1 MARNPS
7 HTNIPEIGISSRI
20 PQIRAAKQS
29 KIAKPSGTV
38 GSKLSTLPKSLSNE
52 KICQASSLV
61 HNTTKTLFKS
71 RFGKPPDPELRP
83 KMNPQP
89 RQPAPVSDTSSS
101 TKDSTFAISR
111 PALKRSDTFDK
122 SEPSVVPQAVD
133 VGNNLTQNVMSKLQ
147 EQTFTTSNPSIRMSI
162 SPIAPSSAQFAV
174 PRTITKVKKVVAAQI
189 SSTPFR
195 ETPIANYSTKYLCNE
210 KPLPPISFDITG
222 TDPTEFSQTTQ
233 DKSPATNQ
241 SDFIAD
247 TTEPSFLCQANLSP
261 FDNTATCST
270 PSVINRKNNQL
281 GSLLDAT
288 CDNIADTTEPSFFR
302 KSTPAVPLPSL
313 EKLHD
318 LAENLRDDNLL
329 VDTTMNISKTDL
341 NSTVTVSSN
350 ERINDTDNDE
360 STIKSTTML
369 LCLGDE
375 SRHENTLVPLVPD
388 HAEVMEI
395 DDRGN
400 MASSADVTGASSTP
414 IDMPNK
420 QRFSFGQ
427 DITEWTLD
435 CSIELYDSS
444 VGSSAANV
452 GSPSHMKKQ
461 HSFDEKSLSILT
473 PDQMKEFLDSNNT
486 NLNLDLPLF
495 PKMPMHQCRI
505 DQTPSPEELPL
516 DPIGVKTDVSDMST
530 VTDNQMNNGQYVH
543 EQQLSQTDSYSK
555 TDQMT
560 KSAASKVSNSF
571 ITSVTSITSLD
582 TGYQGDGEMS
592 RPASRGGDHSPSNMH
607 GIHSMRPI
615 GGREP
620 LLMNNNQNN
629 IAIVRRQDPM
639 TDSDFFTESDADDI
653 VNRGDR
659 RAQVIDGQLYG
670 APMVQDANV
679 NHYVNQQ
686 PSTEDSCMESSG
698 IFTDAENR
706 GDDELHRS
714 AMDSDMSPD
723 GSTDTIKSS
732 NTEYNNKKNSTV
744 IEAHTDTFVNN
755 HQGHS
760 MSDSTTSTINSG
772 CEKEQKHNKNEANV
786 ALKKHEMSKSKRLS
800 GEKIKNASSSGV
812 LSSVGDIENQ
822 ENKRPVTSGSARK
835 VVPNKWDAVMNKIAS
850 NKTSVKSKNYNEV
863 KSKVTCGL
871 TKKSS
876 PGVFKSPTV
885 EDDVFVATSKRNY
898 SLSSKRGRT
907 HSQQSSQSDIS
918 ENVGSSITK
927 LRANSTSTPQ
937 KRFSNGSS
945 SAVSSS
951 PTEQKS
957 SPPPKKFLS
966 KRSAQSASSKTPL
979 KDHNRLVGSGTPT
992 TTTTPPPPTTIL
1004 QATSRKIDTSP
1015 RGTISPKTTKRV
1027 LLSHTSPHSIQNAT
1041 HHTNNIVQNDRIFN
1055 SRAHASQIERIVN
1068 NGKIDNCLNGTT
1080 PSVITAT
1087 IATSTIDVVDPNL
1100 IRANKGVAALGVLV
1114 KYLVDDLDAFS
1125 IPHLKKTNE
1134 SLSKMLMDTK
1144 VQLENARLCC
1154 SQLEDQMAEK
1164 NAFFSNREKEIEDH
1178 YNGELIKV
1186 ENRFTDLDQSTK
1198 ARIALL
1204 EEKLQN
1210 TTNHFQT
1217 SLAEKDEELVLAKNN
1232 ADELSKRIK
1241 DLSSTENELRE
1252 KVLASETEFSERL
1265 QASAM
1270 REREL
1275 TEKFSVLSKD
1285 LTEKLSSANNEIM
1298 VLRSTVAAKVPPSPK
1313 VSKEQPITFENE
1325 IQSWRSVLEMKQ
1337 KEISD
1342 LKMQNLTLEN
1352 NAAALPGALTKIAVL
1367 ESRLEDL
1374 TIQLKI
1380 KTDEEQ
1386 DLLQKNRQLEQS
1398 YKQEVKN
1405 RSVVSL
1411 DNEQLKYRLKTN
1423 TEKFSSAII
1432 ELAKSQTESSMLSD
1446 LSITLN
1452 GSDNVFGNDT
1462 SSPPSTPVVKGV
1474 VEKTASVSYVLEIND
1489 EESPEALASRIIR
1502 RAGSFRQNDRNRLV
1516 QQGNALT
1523 QSASATSILRQH
1535 SESGT
1540 PRSHLNTIR
1549 NRSKSVSTNST
1560 NTPSLQDDKQSTVN
1574 SKLNVPQWK
1583 TPLCSSSPNSKRTI
1597 QAANNS
1603 KDNDVLLSEEESET
1617 ECVRPSNAEKG
1628 QYFRRSNSYKH
1639 TKRGLIT
1646 CNTAALT
1653 SQRPDLCLSLP
1664 MHPTVKE
1671 LKKFQQIKESA
1682 GEAMVSGTNSEDEA
1696 STASSDGSLSS
1707 RSSSSGRRR
1716 SSLED
1721 ANIEKIVA
1729 SLGANNE
1736 PATGLVGTPMEVSWS
1751 DDVDHFASDSAV

>member
-1 MARNPS
+1 
-7 HTNIPEIGISSRI
+7 
-20 PQIRAAKQS
+20 
-29 KIAKPSGTV
+29 
-38 GSKLSTLPKSLSNE
+38 
-52 KICQASSLV
+52 
-61 HNTTKTLFKS
+61 
-71 RFGKPPDPELRP
+71 
-83 KMNPQP
+83 
-89 RQPAPVSDTSSS
+89 
-101 TKDSTFAISR
+101 
-111 PALKRSDTFDK
+111 
-122 SEPSVVPQAVD
+122 
-133 VGNNLTQNVMSKLQ
+133 
-147 EQTFTTSNPSIRMSI
+147 
-162 SPIAPSSAQFAV
+162 
-174 PRTITKVKKVVAAQI
+174 
-189 SSTPFR
+189 
-195 ETPIANYSTKYLCNE
+195 
-210 KPLPPISFDITG
+210 
-222 TDPTEFSQTTQ
+222 
-233 DKSPATNQ
+233 
-241 SDFIAD
+241 
-247 TTEPSFLCQANLSP
+247 
-261 FDNTATCST
+261 
-270 PSVINRKNNQL
+270 
-281 GSLLDAT
+281 
-288 CDNIADTTEPSFFR
+288 
-302 KSTPAVPLPSL
+302 
-313 EKLHD
+313 
-318 LAENLRDDNLL
+318 
-329 VDTTMNISKTDL
+329 
-341 NSTVTVSSN
+341 
-350 ERINDTDNDE
+350 
-360 STIKSTTML
+360 
-369 LCLGDE
+369 
-375 SRHENTLVPLVPD
+375 
-388 HAEVMEI
+388 
-395 DDRGN
+395 
-400 MASSADVTGASSTP
+400 
-414 IDMPNK
+414 
-420 QRFSFGQ
+420 
-427 DITEWTLD
+427 
-435 CSIELYDSS
+435 
-444 VGSSAANV
+444 
-452 GSPSHMKKQ
+452 
-461 HSFDEKSLSILT
+461 
-473 PDQMKEFLDSNNT
+473 
-486 NLNLDLPLF
+486 
-495 PKMPMHQCRI
+495 
-505 DQTPSPEELPL
+505 
-516 DPIGVKTDVSDMST
+516 
-530 VTDNQMNNGQYVH
+530 
-543 EQQLSQTDSYSK
+543 
-555 TDQMT
+555 
-560 KSAASKVSNSF
+560 
-571 ITSVTSITSLD
+571 
-582 TGYQGDGEMS
+582 
-592 RPASRGGDHSPSNMH
+592 
-607 GIHSMRPI
+607 
-615 GGREP
+615 
-620 LLMNNNQNN
+620 
-629 IAIVRRQDPM
+629 
-639 TDSDFFTESDADDI
+639 
-653 VNRGDR
+653 
-659 RAQVIDGQLYG
+659 
-670 APMVQDANV
+670 
-679 NHYVNQQ
+679 
-686 PSTEDSCMESSG
+686 
-698 IFTDAENR
+698 
-706 GDDELHRS
+706 
-714 AMDSDMSPD
+714 
-723 GSTDTIKSS
+723 
-732 NTEYNNKKNSTV
+732 
-744 IEAHTDTFVNN
+744 
-755 HQGHS
+755 
-760 MSDSTTSTINSG
+760 
-772 CEKEQKHNKNEANV
+772 
-786 ALKKHEMSKSKRLS
+786 MSKSKRLS
-800 GEKIKNASSSGV
+800 GEKIKNASSTGV
-812 LSSVGDIENQ
+812 LSSVGDLENQ
-822 ENKRPVTSGSARK
+822 ENKRPVTGGSARK

-918 ENVGSSITK
+918 ENVGSSTTK
-927 LRANSTSTPQ
+927 LRANSSSTPPDITIRIYHPIVRFVYLCKLYVLLKLKIFKRLNLLFLFNEHEMNLFSILSE

-992 TTTTPPPPTTIL
+992 TTTATPPSTTIL
-1004 QATSRKIDTSP
+1004 QATARKIDTSP

-1041 HHTNNIVQNDRIFN
+1041 HHTSDIVQNDRIYN

-1068 NGKIDNCLNGTT
+1068 NGKIDNCLNGST

-1125 IPHLKKTNE
+1125 VPHLKKSNE

-1144 VQLENARLCC
+1144 VQLENSRLCC
-1154 SQLEDQMAEK
+1154 SQLEDQLAEK
-1164 NAFFSNREKEIEDH
+1164 NALFRNREKEIEDH
-1178 YNGELIKV
+1178 YSGELMKV
-1186 ENRFTDLDQSTK
+1186 ENRFSDLDQATK

-1210 TTNHFQT
+1210 ATNHFQT
-1217 SLAEKDEELVLAKNN
+1217 ALAEKDEELVLAKNN

-1298 VLRSTVAAKVPPSPK
+1298 VLRSTAAAKVPASPK

-1352 NAAALPGALTKIAVL
+1352 NAAALPGALAKITVL

-1386 DLLQKNRQLEQS
+1386 ELLQKNRQLEQS

-1405 RSVVSL
+1405 RSVMSL

-1452 GSDNVFGNDT
+1452 GSDNVFVNET

-1535 SESGT
+1535 SESAT

-1549 NRSKSVSTNST
+1549 HRSNSVSTNST
-1560 NTPSLQDDKQSTVN
+1560 NTSSVQDDKQSHSN
-1574 SKLNVPQWK
+1574 KLNVSQWK

-1721 ANIEKIVA
+1721 AANIDKIVA
-1729 SLGANNE
+1729 SLGVNNE